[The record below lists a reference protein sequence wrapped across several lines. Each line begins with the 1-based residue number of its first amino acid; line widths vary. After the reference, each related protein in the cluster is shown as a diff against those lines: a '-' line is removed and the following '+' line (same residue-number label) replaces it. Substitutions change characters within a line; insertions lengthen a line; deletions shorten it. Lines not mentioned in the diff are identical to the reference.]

1 MDLQRAAAGV
11 AKVVLGE
18 VAKTMPS
25 GGEWLHEGSLSI
37 FVGRHGAMNPAEG
50 YAATRRRSW
59 PWASRPRD
67 RAACAVLVVDFE
79 TVVYSDYSP
88 RDAIVCAGGR
98 QEDAMSIIRLIH
110 IKIDPSETE
119 TAERIWKTECATLM
133 ISQKGCISEKLL
145 RARERGEFI
154 SYSEWETEADIER
167 YTNSAAHKQIVSHTR
182 SVKGASA
189 VVKLY
194 DLVN

>member
-1 MDLQRAAAGV
+1 
-11 AKVVLGE
+11 
-18 VAKTMPS
+18 
-25 GGEWLHEGSLSI
+25 
-37 FVGRHGAMNPAEG
+37 
-50 YAATRRRSW
+50 
-59 PWASRPRD
+59 
-67 RAACAVLVVDFE
+67 
-79 TVVYSDYSP
+79 
-88 RDAIVCAGGR
+88 
-98 QEDAMSIIRLIH
+98 MSIIRLIH

-133 ISQKGCISEKLL
+133 ISQK
-145 RARERGEFI
+145 
-154 SYSEWETEADIER
+154 WETEADIER

>member
-1 MDLQRAAAGV
+1 MGRTRQSRLPWRRLENDIV
-11 AKVVLGE
+11 ANSKSVTYYPSFLL
-18 VAKTMPS
+18 MPS
-25 GGEWLHEGSLSI
+25 FL
-37 FVGRHGAMNPAEG
+37 P
-50 YAATRRRSW
+50 
-59 PWASRPRD
+59 
-67 RAACAVLVVDFE
+67 
-79 TVVYSDYSP
+79 
-88 RDAIVCAGGR
+88 
-98 QEDAMSIIRLIH
+98 EDAMSIIRLIH

-167 YTNSAAHKQIVSHTR
+167 YTNSPAHKQIVSHTR
-182 SVKGASA
+182 SVKGANA

>member
-1 MDLQRAAAGV
+1 MVSPDS
-11 AKVVLGE
+11 LGTACPLSGRNSTYRPVQISE
-18 VAKTMPS
+18 TTSSIIPPFCSMPS
-25 GGEWLHEGSLSI
+25 
-37 FVGRHGAMNPAEG
+37 FAP
-50 YAATRRRSW
+50 
-59 PWASRPRD
+59 
-67 RAACAVLVVDFE
+67 
-79 TVVYSDYSP
+79 
-88 RDAIVCAGGR
+88 
-98 QEDAMSIIRLIH
+98 EDAMSIIRLIH

-119 TAERIWKTECATLM
+119 TAERIWKTQCATLM

>member
-1 MDLQRAAAGV
+1 MFGR
-11 AKVVLGE
+11 VL
-18 VAKTMPS
+18 P
-25 GGEWLHEGSLSI
+25 
-37 FVGRHGAMNPAEG
+37 FRPAQ
-50 YAATRRRSW
+50 
-59 PWASRPRD
+59 
-67 RAACAVLVVDFE
+67 VF
-79 TVVYSDYSP
+79 
-88 RDAIVCAGGR
+88 
-98 QEDAMSIIRLIH
+98 RLIH

-133 ISQKGCISEKLL
+133 ISQKGCMLL
-145 RARERGEFI
+145 RAREHGEFI

-167 YTNSAAHKQIVSHTR
+167 YTNSAAHKQIVNHTR

>member
-1 MDLQRAAAGV
+1 MKRREFITLLGSAAAAWPLAARRIV
-11 AKVVLGE
+11 ICRR
-18 VAKTMPS
+18 TP
-25 GGEWLHEGSLSI
+25 GGH
-37 FVGRHGAMNPAEG
+37 H
-50 YAATRRRSW
+50 
-59 PWASRPRD
+59 
-67 RAACAVLVVDFE
+67 VD
-79 TVVYSDYSP
+79 
-88 RDAIVCAGGR
+88 
-98 QEDAMSIIRLIH
+98 H

-167 YTNSAAHKQIVSHTR
+167 YTNSAAHKQIVNHTR
-182 SVKGASA
+182 SVKGANA

-194 DLVN
+194 ELVN

>member
-1 MDLQRAAAGV
+1 MRASTG
-11 AKVVLGE
+11 
-18 VAKTMPS
+18 
-25 GGEWLHEGSLSI
+25 
-37 FVGRHGAMNPAEG
+37 PALIKGLRDQGYIEG
-50 YAATRRRSW
+50 YQLFAR
-59 PWASRPRD
+59 
-67 RAACAVLVVDFE
+67 
-79 TVVYSDYSP
+79 
-88 RDAIVCAGGR
+88 
-98 QEDAMSIIRLIH
+98 EDTMSIIRLIH

-145 RARERGEFI
+145 RARESGEFI

-167 YTNSAAHKQIVSHTR
+167 YMSSEAHKQIVSHTR

>member
-1 MDLQRAAAGV
+1 MVIYPDSSLRHAIICAA
-11 AKVVLGE
+11 
-18 VAKTMPS
+18 
-25 GGEWLHEGSLSI
+25 
-37 FVGRHGAMNPAEG
+37 
-50 YAATRRRSW
+50 
-59 PWASRPRD
+59 
-67 RAACAVLVVDFE
+67 
-79 TVVYSDYSP
+79 
-88 RDAIVCAGGR
+88 GR
-98 QEDAMSIIRLIH
+98 QEDTMSVIRLIH

-189 VVKLY
+189 VVKLH

>member
-1 MDLQRAAAGV
+1 
-11 AKVVLGE
+11 
-18 VAKTMPS
+18 
-25 GGEWLHEGSLSI
+25 
-37 FVGRHGAMNPAEG
+37 
-50 YAATRRRSW
+50 
-59 PWASRPRD
+59 
-67 RAACAVLVVDFE
+67 
-79 TVVYSDYSP
+79 
-88 RDAIVCAGGR
+88 
-98 QEDAMSIIRLIH
+98 MSIIRLIH

-145 RARERGEFI
+145 RAREHGEFI

-167 YTNSAAHKQIVSHTR
+167 YTNSAAHKQIVNHTR

>member
-1 MDLQRAAAGV
+1 MPPASAAEILALCPSC
-11 AKVVLGE
+11 AFHQPPCGE
-18 VAKTMPS
+18 
-25 GGEWLHEGSLSI
+25 I
-37 FVGRHGAMNPAEG
+37 
-50 YAATRRRSW
+50 
-59 PWASRPRD
+59 
-67 RAACAVLVVDFE
+67 ACAALVVDFE

-88 RDAIVCAGGR
+88 RDAIVRAGGR
-98 QEDAMSIIRLIH
+98 QEDAMTIIRLIH

-167 YTNSAAHKQIVSHTR
+167 HTNSAAHKQIVSHTR

>member
-1 MDLQRAAAGV
+1 MMEGARQSWRDQPVHRAGTLQCAA
-11 AKVVLGE
+11 
-18 VAKTMPS
+18 
-25 GGEWLHEGSLSI
+25 
-37 FVGRHGAMNPAEG
+37 
-50 YAATRRRSW
+50 
-59 PWASRPRD
+59 
-67 RAACAVLVVDFE
+67 LVVNPE
-79 TVVYSDYSP
+79 TVIYYDHFL
-88 RDAIVCAGGR
+88 RDPIVRVGGR

-110 IKIDPSETE
+110 IEIDPSETE

>member
-1 MDLQRAAAGV
+1 VAAEGGRAAGHRAGDRFPGSRFGRV
-11 AKVVLGE
+11 RRPSRRGVSARREFLNLLGG
-18 VAKTMPS
+18 AAAASPRRAA
-25 GGEWLHEGSLSI
+25 SLS
-37 FVGRHGAMNPAEG
+37 AE
-50 YAATRRRSW
+50 
-59 PWASRPRD
+59 
-67 RAACAVLVVDFE
+67 
-79 TVVYSDYSP
+79 
-88 RDAIVCAGGR
+88 GR
-98 QEDAMSIIRLIH
+98 QEGTMSIIRLIH

-167 YTNSAAHKQIVSHTR
+167 YTNSAAHKQIVKHTR